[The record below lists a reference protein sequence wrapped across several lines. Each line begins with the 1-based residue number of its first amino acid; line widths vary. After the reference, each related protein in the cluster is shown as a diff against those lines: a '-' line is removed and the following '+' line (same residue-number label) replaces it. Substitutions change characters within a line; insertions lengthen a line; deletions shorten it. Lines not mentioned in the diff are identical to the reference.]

1 MLDTHGRKIINKIMH
16 KLAGFFAN
24 RKITPNQITVFALFL
39 GLAAALCIIM
49 SKPYLS
55 VLFLW
60 LSGLF
65 DVLDGE
71 VARMTQS
78 SSDYGMILDIFFDR
92 VVEGSILI
100 TIAYINPHLQ
110 FSIALLFFSI
120 LLSMTIFLISG
131 GIIDKKS
138 KKSFYYQAG
147 LMERTEGFI
156 LLTVIIIMQNQLWI
170 NVFTALI
177 VITIIQRFSE
187 TLHYLKKN

>member
-1 MLDTHGRKIINKIMH
+1 MLDTHGRKIINKLMI
-16 KLAGFFAN
+16 KFAKFFTKKN
-24 RKITPNQITVFALFL
+24 ITPNQITGVALLL
-39 GLAAALCIIM
+39 GLAASLLIFLHRPILA
-49 SKPYLS
+49 
-55 VLFLW
+55 VVFLW
-60 LSGLF
+60 VSGLF

-71 VARMTQS
+71 VARLSNS

-100 TIAYINPHLQ
+100 AIAYVNPNLQ
-110 FSIALLFFSI
+110 FSIILLFFSI

-156 LLTVIIIMQNQLWI
+156 LLTIICIIQSQFWI
-170 NVFTALI
+170 NLFTGLI
-177 VITIIQRFSE
+177 LITIIQRFSE
-187 TLHYLKKN
+187 TIKYLKAD